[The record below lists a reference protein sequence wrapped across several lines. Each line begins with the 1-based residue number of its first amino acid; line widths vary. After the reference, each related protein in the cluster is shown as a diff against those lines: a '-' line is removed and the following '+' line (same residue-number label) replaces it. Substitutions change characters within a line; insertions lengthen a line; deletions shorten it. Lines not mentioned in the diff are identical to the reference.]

1 MNIVER
7 VKSILLK
14 PGDTWVVIKNEET
27 SIKHLYTS
35 YSVILA
41 AIPPIASLIGMS
53 MVGFSVIG
61 FRYRVPFGSAFVS
74 ALFHYIFSLLGLYIV
89 AAITNAL
96 APNFGSRKNILNAFK
111 VVVFS
116 NTPVWIASILLI
128 IPSLSSVVMIL
139 SLYSLYLFY
148 TGLPFLMETPRD
160 KALGYTILVIIISIV
175 VFFLIGVVSSAMLPS
190 GIPLPQQPI

>member
-89 AAITNAL
+89 AVITNAL
-96 APNFGSRKNILNAFK
+96 APNFK

-128 IPSLSSVVMIL
+128 IPSLSSLVMIL

-160 KALGYTILVIIISIV
+160 KTLGYTILVIIISIV
-175 VFFLIGVVSSAMLPS
+175 VFFLIGTISNAMLPS
-190 GIPLPQQPI
+190 RIPFPQQSI

>member
-89 AAITNAL
+89 AVITNAL

-116 NTPVWIASILLI
+116 NTPAWIASILLI
-128 IPSLSSVVMIL
+128 IPSLSSLVMIL

-160 KALGYTILVIIISIV
+160 KTLGYTILVIIISIV
-175 VFFLIGVVSSAMLPS
+175 VFFLIGTISNAMLPS
-190 GIPLPQQPI
+190 RIPFPQQSI